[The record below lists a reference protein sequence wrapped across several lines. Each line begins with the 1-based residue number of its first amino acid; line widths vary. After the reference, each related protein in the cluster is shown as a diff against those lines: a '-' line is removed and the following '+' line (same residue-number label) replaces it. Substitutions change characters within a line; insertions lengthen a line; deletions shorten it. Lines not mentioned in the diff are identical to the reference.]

1 MWVGIIKLRSRNT
14 HSVKGDKERSN
25 LNRVDSTLCVPWTEV
40 SMKFATLNGFLV
52 CRRPV
57 LHASLMFKH
66 RYLLHSV
73 DCKSSCQQVPSGVQT
88 KEIMICSGTGG
99 EMPGQLL
106 IGNASVFL
114 VALTKNDLRSD
125 FRTLPVRK
133 IPNDSVFRTK
143 INFSLFDVIWLSW

>member
-1 MWVGIIKLRSRNT
+1 M
-14 HSVKGDKERSN
+14 
-25 LNRVDSTLCVPWTEV
+25 PWTEV
-40 SMKFATLNGFLV
+40 SVKFATLNGFLV
-52 CRRPV
+52 RRRPV
-57 LHASLMFKH
+57 LHASLMFKG

-73 DCKSSCQQVPSGVQT
+73 DCESSCQQVPSGVQT

-99 EMPGQLL
+99 EMPEQLL

-133 IPNDSVFRTK
+133 IPNDCVFQTK
-143 INFSLFDVIWLSW
+143 VNFTPFDVI